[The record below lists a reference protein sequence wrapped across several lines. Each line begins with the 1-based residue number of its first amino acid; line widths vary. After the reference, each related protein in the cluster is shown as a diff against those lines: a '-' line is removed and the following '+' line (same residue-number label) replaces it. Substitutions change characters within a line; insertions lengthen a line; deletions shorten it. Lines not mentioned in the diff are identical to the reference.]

1 MNFDTARHNMVK
13 QQVRSW
19 DVINKDIL
27 NAMLNVQREEFV
39 QVPQRKLA
47 FADLTLPISHGQN
60 MMKPVV
66 EGRMLQALELD
77 AAHSVLEVGTGSA
90 YVTALLSQLVK
101 HVHSIDIHPD
111 FTTAAVKKLQENDI
125 DNVTCETADFFSFE
139 PVQKYDRVVITGSL
153 DEVPAQV
160 FNWLTASGQVFAVI
174 GDEPIMEARVYS
186 SAASYSSHFDTVVAK
201 LINSN
206 QQQTF
211 KL

>member
-1 MNFDTARHNMVK
+1 MNFDTARQNMVK

-47 FADLTLPISHGQN
+47 FADLTLPIGHGQT

-66 EGRMLQALELD
+66 EGRMLQALNLD
-77 AAHSVLEVGTGSA
+77 PSQLVLEIGTGSA
-90 YVTALLSQLVK
+90 YVTALLSQLVS
-101 HVHSIDIHPD
+101 HVHSIDIYAE
-111 FTTAAVKKLQENDI
+111 FTASAQKKLKENHI
-125 DNVTCETADFFSFE
+125 DNVTCETEDFFTLE

-153 DEVPAQV
+153 ESLPENV
-160 FNWLTASGQVFAVI
+160 FNWLNKSGQVFAVI
-174 GDEPIMEARVYS
+174 GEEPIMEARVYDS
-186 SAASYSSHFDTVVAK
+186 VGQYSSYFDTVVAK
-201 LINSN
+201 LECPN
-206 QQQTF
+206 QKQTF

>member
-47 FADLTLPISHGQN
+47 FADLTLPIGHGQT

-66 EGRMLQALELD
+66 EGRMLQALDLNPS
-77 AAHSVLEVGTGSA
+77 HLVLEIGTGSA
-90 YVTALLSQLVK
+90 YITALLSRLVN
-101 HVHSIDIHPD
+101 HVNSIDIHQEL
-111 FTTAAVKKLQENDI
+111 TTSAIKKLKENHI
-125 DNVTCETADFFSFE
+125 DNVTCETADFFTFQ

-153 DEVPAQV
+153 EELPEQV
-160 FNWLTASGQVFAVI
+160 FNWLNKTGQVFAVI
-174 GDEPIMEARVYS
+174 GDEPIMEARVYN
-186 SAASYSSHFDTVVAK
+186 SATEYSSYFDTVVAR
-201 LINSN
+201 LEHPN

>member
-39 QVPQRKLA
+39 QVSQRKLA
-47 FADLTLPISHGQN
+47 FADLTLPIGHDQS

-66 EGRMLQALELD
+66 EGRMLQALDLKPT
-77 AAHSVLEVGTGSA
+77 HVVLEIGTGSA
-90 YVTALLSQLVK
+90 YISALLSRLVS
-101 HVHSIDIHPD
+101 HVHSIDIHPEL
-111 FTTAAVKKLQENDI
+111 TTSAIKKLNENHI
-125 DNVTCETADFFSFE
+125 DNVSCETDDFFSFQ
-139 PVQKYDRVVITGSL
+139 PVQKYDRVIITGSL
-153 DEVPAQV
+153 EELPSRV
-160 FNWLTASGQVFAVI
+160 FDWLNNNGQIFAVI
-174 GDEPIMEARVYS
+174 GNEPIMEARVYD
-186 SAASYSSHFDTVVAK
+186 SASNYTSYFDTVVAR
-201 LINSN
+201 LEHPD

>member
-47 FADLTLPISHGQN
+47 FADLTLPIGHGQT

-66 EGRMLQALELD
+66 EGRMLQALDLD
-77 AAHSVLEVGTGSA
+77 PSQLVLEVGTGSA
-90 YVTALLSQLVK
+90 YITALLSRLVS
-101 HVHSIDIHPD
+101 HVHSIDIHAE
-111 FTTAAVKKLQENDI
+111 FTTSGIKKLKENHI
-125 DNVTCETADFFSFE
+125 DNVTCETDDFFTFK

-153 DEVPAQV
+153 ETLPEQV
-160 FNWLTASGQVFAVI
+160 FDWLNKSGQVFAII
-174 GDEPIMEARVYS
+174 GEEPTMEARVYDS
-186 SAASYSSHFDTVVAK
+186 VNKYSSYFDTVVAK
-201 LINSN
+201 LECQN
-206 QQQTF
+206 QKQTF

>member
-47 FADLTLPISHGQN
+47 FADLTLPIGHGQT

-66 EGRMLQALELD
+66 EGRMLQALDLD
-77 AAHSVLEVGTGSA
+77 PSQLVLEIGTGSA
-90 YVTALLSQLVK
+90 YITALLSRLVS
-101 HVHSIDIHPD
+101 HVHSIDIYAD
-111 FTTAAVKKLQENDI
+111 FTASAVKKLKENQI
-125 DNVTCETADFFSFE
+125 DNVTCETEDFFTFE

-153 DEVPAQV
+153 EELPEQV
-160 FNWLTASGQVFAVI
+160 FNWLSKAGKVFAVI
-174 GDEPIMEARVYS
+174 GDEPIMEARVYD
-186 SAASYSSHFDTVVAK
+186 SASTYSSYFDTVVAK
-201 LINSN
+201 LDHQD

>member
-47 FADLTLPISHGQN
+47 FADMALPLGHGMS

-66 EGRMLQALELD
+66 EGKMLQALDLSKD
-77 AAHSVLEVGTGSA
+77 DLVLEVGTGSA
-90 YVTALLSQLVK
+90 YVTALLSRLVS
-101 HVHSIDIHPD
+101 HVHSIDIQPD
-111 FTTAAVKKLQENDI
+111 FIQAAKQKLKENHI
-125 DNVTCETADFFSFE
+125 DNVTLDTEDFFNFK
-139 PVQKYDRVVITGSL
+139 PVQKYDCVVITGSL
-153 DEVPAQV
+153 EELPAFV
-160 FNWLTASGQVFAVI
+160 FDWLNKDGKVFAII
-174 GDEPIMEARVYS
+174 GQEPTMEARVYQS
-186 SAASYSSHFDTVVAK
+186 NDAYSSHFDTVVAK
-201 LINSN
+201 LTQP
-206 QQQTF
+206 QQQHTF